1 MNAETDAK
9 LETIIICVIN
19 RLYTKEETLG
29 LDLEDLRAL
38 EIIFK
43 IAKESKNKT
52 LNTSLTANEMP
63 SNLVELLRAVK
74 GVTSNDDTGS
84 I

>member
-19 RLYTKEETLG
+19 RLYAKEEAQG

-43 IAKESKNKT
+43 IAKESRN
-52 LNTSLTANEMP
+52 NTPNLPLSSTEMP
-63 SNLVELLRAVK
+63 PNLIELLRAVK
-74 GVTSNDDTGS
+74 GTNSNDNGQT
-84 I
+84 

>member
-19 RLYTKEETLG
+19 RLYQKEETLG
-29 LDLEDLRAL
+29 LNLEDLRAL

-43 IAKESKNKT
+43 ISKEAKNSISHIP
-52 LNTSLTANEMP
+52 LSSSEMP
-63 SNLVELLRAVK
+63 ANLMELLRAVK
-74 GVTSNDDTGS
+74 GIPSDDNGS

>member
-1 MNAETDAK
+1 MNAESDAK
-9 LETIIICVIN
+9 LEIIIIHVIE
-19 RLYTKEETLG
+19 RLYLKEEQLG

-43 IAKESKNKT
+43 IAKESRN
-52 LNTSLTANEMP
+52 NTPNLPLLSTEMP
-63 SNLVELLRAVK
+63 PNLIELLRAVK
-74 GVTSNDDTGS
+74 GIPSDDHGS